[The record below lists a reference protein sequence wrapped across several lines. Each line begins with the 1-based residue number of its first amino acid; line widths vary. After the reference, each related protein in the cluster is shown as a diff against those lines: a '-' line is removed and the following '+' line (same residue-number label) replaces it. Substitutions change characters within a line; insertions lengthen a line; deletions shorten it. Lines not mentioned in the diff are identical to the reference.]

1 MMTEKS
7 CNAFLDELASS
18 APVPGGGGASAVCGA
33 MGAAL
38 AGMVAN
44 LTAGKKKYAIYEQDI
59 ESLLARSEKL
69 RRELAALADKDAQ
82 AFEPLSKAYGL
93 PKDTE
98 EQRAARDKV
107 MEEALKKAS
116 EVPLEIMEKACEAI
130 SLHTELAVKGSRLAV
145 SDVGVGALFCKSA
158 LMGASLNVFINTR
171 LMKDRALAAQLE
183 RRADE
188 LIKKGCAE
196 ADAAYAQVEAAI
208 R

>member
-7 CNAFLDELASS
+7 CDRFLDELASS

-33 MGAAL
+33 MGTAL
-38 AGMVAN
+38 ASMVAN
-44 LTAGKKKYAIYEQDI
+44 LTSGKKKYAAYQQDI

-93 PKDTE
+93 PKDTDE
-98 EQRAARDKV
+98 ERGIRDRI
-107 MEEALKKAS
+107 MEDALKKAS

-130 SLHTELAVKGSRLAV
+130 SLHTELAVKGSRIAV

-158 LMGASLNVFINTR
+158 LMGASLNVFINTK
-171 LMKDRALAAQLE
+171 LMKDRAAAAALE

-188 LIKKGCAE
+188 LIAKGCAE
-196 ADAAYAQVEAAI
+196 ADAAYAKVVDAI

>member
-188 LIKKGCAE
+188 LIKKGCTE

>member
-188 LIKKGCAE
+188 LIRKGCAE